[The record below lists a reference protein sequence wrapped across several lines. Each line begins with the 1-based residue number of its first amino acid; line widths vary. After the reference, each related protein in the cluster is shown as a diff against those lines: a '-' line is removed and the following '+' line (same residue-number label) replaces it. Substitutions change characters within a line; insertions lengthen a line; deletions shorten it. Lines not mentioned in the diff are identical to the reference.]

1 MAGVPFAGKEWVHM
15 TIGFAIFYGILQG
28 LTEFLP
34 VSSSG
39 HLALL
44 QSLTGA
50 DFSDGTYFSFDILLH
65 LATLL
70 AVCAVYRK
78 ELCGL
83 IPACLTAPG
92 ALWRGKG
99 RLSLCTERERTVLL
113 LLLATLPLGL
123 GIFVKDL
130 LEPLYACPRLIG
142 AVLLLNGAMLLL
154 SDCAAH
160 RRRGKPKTAADAGP
174 LQALAVGFCQLCA
187 LLPGLS
193 RSGTTITGGLL
204 CGFDR
209 AFAVKFSFLLSIPAI
224 LGANIMNLGELCRDP
239 LPQEAILPCLCGML
253 AAALTGILA
262 MKLLIRISG
271 KGGFW
276 GFGLYCAA
284 AGCFAV
290 SFFR

>member
-1 MAGVPFAGKEWVHM
+1 MK
-15 TIGFAIFYGILQG
+15 IGFAVFYGILQG

-50 DFSDGTYFSFDILLH
+50 DLSDGVYFSFDILLH

-70 AVCAVYRK
+70 AVCIVYRK

-92 ALWRGKG
+92 ALVRG
-99 RLSLCTERERTVLL
+99 RLRLTCCSERERTVLL

-123 GIFVKDL
+123 GFFVKDL
-130 LEPLYACPRLIG
+130 VEPLYACPRLIG
-142 AVLLLNGAMLLL
+142 AILMLNGAMLLL
-154 SDCAAH
+154 SDCVW
-160 RRRGKPKTAADAGP
+160 RLRRGKPKTAADAGP
-174 LQALAVGFCQLCA
+174 LSALAVGFCQLCA

-193 RSGTTITGGLL
+193 RSGSTITGGLL

-209 AFAVKFSFLLSIPAI
+209 EFAVKFSFLLSIPAV
-224 LGANIMNLGELCRDP
+224 LGANLLNVGDLCRNP

-253 AAALTGILA
+253 SAAVTGVLA

-271 KGGFW
+271 KNRGFW

-284 AGCFAV
+284 VGLLGNAYGW
-290 SFFR
+290 R